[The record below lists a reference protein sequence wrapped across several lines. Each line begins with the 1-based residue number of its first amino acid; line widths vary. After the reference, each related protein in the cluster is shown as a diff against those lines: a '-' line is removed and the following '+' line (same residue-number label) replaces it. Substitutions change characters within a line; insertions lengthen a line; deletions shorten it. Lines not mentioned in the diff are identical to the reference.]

1 MLRPRCPPPH
11 EFFSTDPWLVGA
23 VRFDADLADQFVGQA
38 ETMFA
43 LSNGYLGI
51 RGMMEEGVPVKDPG
65 VFLNGFYE
73 HRPISYGEI
82 AYGFPTRGQSMLN
95 CPDGTVLKL
104 FIDDEPF
111 VLPKADLLWF
121 ERLLDLRAGTL
132 TRQVR
137 WVTPAGKR
145 MRLKT
150 IRLVSLAH
158 RHLAAIDYELLA
170 EDMHAEIVISS
181 ELVNRQTLRVETADP
196 RLAEGIVGRVLHP
209 MGTRHERL
217 RAILSY
223 RTQSSGLTL
232 GCGMD
237 HVLTTEGRFAVDST
251 CNDDFAAVV
260 LRAALEPGRPI
271 RLRKYLSYHYSEEPD
286 AELVRSQT
294 AWTLDRAV
302 DAGFSQI
309 LDQQRAD
316 VSRFWSR
323 SEVKV
328 GGADSR
334 TQQVIRW
341 NLFQLLQASERAEG
355 HGIGARGLTG
365 QSYEGHYFWDTEIYV
380 LPFLI
385 YTNPRAARA
394 LLKHR
399 YDMLD
404 KARARA
410 RELGHCGA
418 TFPWRTIN
426 GEEASAYYA
435 AGTAQYHI
443 NADISYALGKYVEV
457 SGDDEFLLRYGA
469 EILVE
474 TARLWFDLGFFSG
487 RRGDRFCINGVT
499 GPDEYT
505 ALVNNNYFTNLMARE
520 NLRYAA
526 ETVRRLERTQPDA
539 FQELVRRTG
548 LDDREPATW
557 ENAAA
562 RMYLPYDNLL
572 GVHPQDDDFLALE
585 RWDFA
590 TTPEENYPLLL
601 HYHPL
606 NLYRSQVIKQAD
618 TVLAMFL
625 LNDQFTAEQKK
636 RNFDYYD
643 PLTTHDSSLSVCIQ
657 SIVAN
662 EIGYRRKA
670 MRYFNFAAVMD
681 LSDVGGNMM
690 HGAHIASIGGTWMA
704 LVYGFAGMR
713 DDGGRI
719 SFAPRL
725 PKEWS
730 GLAFPL
736 TIKGQVLRVEIDNLG
751 TTYRL
756 IAGQR
761 LRISHYGEE
770 ITLTSAAPS
779 ASCSTPT
786 CPPEPEPE
794 SYDREA
800 APSHRGAACRGTK
813 PLPNRSQHPHRE
825 DPG

>member
-1 MLRPRCPPPH
+1 MLRPRCHPPH

-23 VRFDADLADQFVGQA
+23 VRYEAEIADRFVGQA

-51 RGMMEEGVPVKDPG
+51 RGMIDEGTPVKEPG

-73 HRPISYGEI
+73 HRPISYGEG
-82 AYGFPTRGQSMLN
+82 AYGFPKVGQSMLN

-104 FIDDEPF
+104 FIEDEPF
-111 VLPKADLLWF
+111 VLPKAELLSF

-132 TRQVR
+132 TRHVR
-137 WVTPAGKR
+137 WVTPSGKR
-145 MRLKT
+145 MRLRT
-150 IRLVSLAH
+150 TRLVSLTH

-170 EDMHAEIVISS
+170 ENTRAEIVISS
-181 ELVNRQTLRVETADP
+181 ELVNRQPLRTETSDP
-196 RLAEGIVGRVLHP
+196 RLAEGFVGRVLNP
-209 MGTRHERL
+209 MGTRREEL

-237 HVLTTEGRFAVDST
+237 HVLATEGSFAADRT
-251 CNDDFAAVV
+251 GNDDFAAVV
-260 LRAALEPGRPI
+260 FRGSIEPGRPI
-271 RLRKYLSYHYSEEPD
+271 RLQKYLSYHYSEDAD
-286 AELVRSQT
+286 AEQIRSQT
-294 AWTLDRAV
+294 AWTLDRAGE
-302 DAGFSQI
+302 AGFSQI
-309 LDQQRAD
+309 LEQQRAD
-316 VSRFWSR
+316 VSRFWRR
-323 SEVKV
+323 SEVMID
-328 GGADSR
+328 GADAR

-365 QSYEGHYFWDTEIYV
+365 HSYEGHYFWDTEIYV
-380 LPFLI
+380 LPFLV
-385 YTNPRAARA
+385 YTSPKVARA

-399 YDMLD
+399 YDMLG

-410 RELGHCGA
+410 RELGHRGA

-426 GEEASAYYA
+426 GAEASAYYA

-443 NADISYALGKYVEV
+443 NADVSYALRKYVEV
-457 SGDDEFLLRYGA
+457 SGDDEFLRRYGA

-474 TARLWFDLGFFSG
+474 TARLWFDLGFFSD
-487 RRGDRFCINGVT
+487 RRDGRFCINGVT

-526 ETVRRLERTQPDA
+526 ETVRQLERTQPDA
-539 FQELVRRTG
+539 FQELVRRTR
-548 LDDREPATW
+548 LDTSEPAAW

-562 RMYLPYDNLL
+562 RMYLPYDTRL
-572 GVHPQDDDFLALE
+572 GVHPQDDDFLDLE

-590 TTPEENYPLLL
+590 ATPEENYPLLL

-625 LNDQFTAEQKK
+625 LNRQFTAAEKK

-670 MRYFNFAAVMD
+670 MRYFNFAVVMD

-713 DDGGRI
+713 DDAGHI
-719 SFAPRL
+719 SFRPRL
-725 PKEWS
+725 PDEWS
-730 GLAFPL
+730 RLAFPL
-736 TIKGQVLRVEIDNLG
+736 TIRGQLLRVEIDHAT

-756 IAGQR
+756 VAGER
-761 LRISHYGEE
+761 LTIHHDGYEV
-770 ITLTSAAPS
+770 TLTEAAPTANCPTP
-779 ASCSTPT
+779 ASPA
-786 CPPEPEPE
+786 EPETE
-794 SYDREA
+794 FEAAEA
-800 APSHRGAACRGTK
+800 APSQRSAACCTTK
-813 PLPNRSQHPHRE
+813 PLPSRSQHPH
-825 DPG
+825 PKGS